1 MKNVGGH
8 IMGLAISSAI
18 SKGRI
23 SCKIWNQSLSTT
35 DASFVDFHNDPNP
48 AEVIK
53 AEPLLAS
60 FMIRVAQL
68 LTAFPGNAILVS
80 IGQVAERVFQLN
92 FDEVPVGRVLTG
104 FEG

>member
-1 MKNVGGH
+1 
-8 IMGLAISSAI
+8 
-18 SKGRI
+18 
-23 SCKIWNQSLSTT
+23 
-35 DASFVDFHNDPNP
+35 
-48 AEVIK
+48 
-53 AEPLLAS
+53 
-60 FMIRVAQL
+60 MIRVAQL